1 MGRAWTGELA
11 EHMRRIAALR
21 QVEMLLGW
29 DRETQ
34 MPPKGAAQRA
44 EQAAAVAG
52 VLHGLE
58 TDPRLGDWLE
68 TAGAQAVGT
77 DAVNVA
83 EARRV
88 HARATRVPARLAA
101 ELARAAVEGQT
112 VWTDARAAADFA
124 AFAPALGRIVAL
136 KREEAACLARPGSTP
151 YDALLEDFEPGTTA
165 AEVAA
170 LFDRLRPGLVDLR
183 GRIAVSGRQLEP
195 LSGYFPAEGQLAL
208 ARRVAGGFGYD
219 WAAGRLDLAVHP
231 SSTGTGGDVRITTR
245 VDEADPGQSLFA
257 TIHEVGHAVYEQ
269 GLDPDLAFQPVGAH
283 ASMGVHESQSRL
295 FENHFGRARA
305 FADWLAPAMREVFG
319 SDQGGAERLY
329 RAVNV
334 VAPGFIRVDA
344 DEVHYSLHVMLRFD
358 LERALIEGRLE
369 VEGLEAA
376 WNDRFEADFG
386 LRVPDARQG
395 VLQDVH
401 WSSAAFGYFPTYTLG
416 TLYAAELDAALRREI
431 DVDAALRA
439 GEIGPM
445 VAWLGQR
452 IHRPGRT
459 LPARELIA
467 AAIGRQPDER
477 ALLDYLETKFGALYG
492 V

>member
-1 MGRAWTGELA
+1 MGQAWTGALA

-44 EQAAAVAG
+44 EQAAAVAA

-58 TDPRLGDWLE
+58 TDPRLGAWLDAAAT
-68 TAGAQAVGT
+68 TATGT

-101 ELARAAVEGQT
+101 DLARAAVEGQT
-112 VWTDARAAADFA
+112 LWAEARAASDFP
-124 AFAPALGRIVAL
+124 AFAPALARIVAL
-136 KREEAACLARPGSTP
+136 KREEAACLAHADGTL
-151 YDALLEDFEPGTTA
+151 YDALLDDFEPGTSTEEIA
-165 AEVAA
+165 G
-170 LFDRLRPGLVDLR
+170 LFDRLRPGIVALR
-183 GRIAVSGRQLEP
+183 ERIAASGHRLEP
-195 LSGYFPAEGQLAL
+195 LSGYFPADGQLAL
-208 ARRVAGGFGYD
+208 ARRVAGEFGYD
-219 WAAGRLDLAVHP
+219 WAAGRLDLAIHP

-245 VDEADPGQSLFA
+245 VNEADPGQSLFA

-269 GLDPDLAFQPVGAH
+269 GLDPDLAFQPAGTH

-295 FENHFGRARA
+295 FENHFGRSRA

-319 SDQGGAERLY
+319 SDHGGPDRIY
-329 RAVNV
+329 QAVNV
-334 VAPGFIRVDA
+334 VEPGFIRVDA

-369 VEGLEAA
+369 VADLEAA
-376 WNDRFEADFG
+376 WNERFEADFG

-401 WSSAAFGYFPTYTLG
+401 WSSAAFGYFPTYALG

-431 DVDAALRA
+431 AVDDALRA
-439 GEIGPM
+439 GETAPM
-445 VAWLGQR
+445 VAWLGNH

-459 LPARELIA
+459 LPARQLIA
-467 AAIGRQPDER
+467 AAIGRDPDER
-477 ALLDYLETKFGALYG
+477 ALLGYLNEKFGALYG
-492 V
+492 L